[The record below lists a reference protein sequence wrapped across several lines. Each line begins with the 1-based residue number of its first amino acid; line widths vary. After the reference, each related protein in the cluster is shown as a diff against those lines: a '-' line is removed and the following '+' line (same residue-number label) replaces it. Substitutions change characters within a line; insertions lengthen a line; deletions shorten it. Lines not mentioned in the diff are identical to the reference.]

1 MGTLELSRKER
12 SRLEVFARVRDGQV
26 SVAKAAGLLGLSLR
40 QARRAWKRY
49 RESGDAGLV
58 HGLRG
63 RSSNH
68 QVDDAARRAVLKLY
82 REKYADFGPT
92 LAAEKLA
99 GDGHAVGPETLRLW
113 LKAEGLWAGR
123 RHRKKHR
130 RRRERRACLGELVQ
144 LDGSDHDW
152 FEGRC
157 AGHPRCVLM
166 VMIDDATG
174 RMFCRFYE

>member
-12 SRLEVFARVRDGQV
+12 LRLEVFARVRDGEV

-49 RESGDAGLV
+49 RERGDAGLV

-63 RSSNH
+63 KASNRKT
-68 QVDDAARRAVLKLY
+68 DDATRRAGVAPY
-82 REKYADFGPT
+82 RDRDAHLRPT
-92 LAAEKLA
+92 PAAEKRA

-123 RHRKKHR
+123 RHRKAHR
-130 RRRERRACLGELVQ
+130 SRRERRACLGEMVQ
-144 LDGSDHDW
+144 MDGSDHDW

-157 AGHPRCVLM
+157 PGHPRCVLM
-166 VMIDDATG
+166 VVIDDAT
-174 RMFCRFYE
+174 

>member
-49 RESGDAGLV
+49 RGQGDAGLA

-63 RSSNH
+63 RASNRKTG
-68 QVDDAARRAVLKLY
+68 DAAREAVLRLY
-82 REKYADFGPT
+82 REKYGDFGPT

-99 GDGHAVGPETLRLW
+99 GDGTR
-113 LKAEGLWAGR
+113 
-123 RHRKKHR
+123 
-130 RRRERRACLGELVQ
+130 
-144 LDGSDHDW
+144 S
-152 FEGRC
+152 
-157 AGHPRCVLM
+157 
-166 VMIDDATG
+166 
-174 RMFCRFYE
+174 